1 MHMILERIRQ
11 FGEMIKFEHT
21 VFALPFA
28 YLGAFL
34 ANCDLPSGSQLLW
47 ITLAMVGARTA
58 AMALNR
64 LIDRHID
71 ARNPRTASRALPK
84 GLLSVTEV
92 WFYVAAAWALLLVS
106 AWQLNPLNQALPLT
120 VRLMP
125 IAVVVLTL
133 YSYTK
138 RFTWLCHFVL
148 GLSLGLA
155 PVGSWVGVTGRI
167 EFPAVLLGLAV
178 LTWVAGFDIIYACQ
192 DYDFD
197 RQEGIYSIPAVFGIK
212 NALLVSALL
221 HVFTV
226 FFLGWAGMILAMG
239 YFYWLGVLV
248 AVAILI
254 YEHSLVT
261 PTDLSKLDAAFF
273 NMNGILSVLMFGFT
287 FADLLFGHLISL

>member
-1 MHMILERIRQ
+1 MGFERIRQ

-34 ANCDLPSGSQLLW
+34 ANRGLPSGNQLLW

-71 ARNPRTASRALPK
+71 ARNPRTANRALPR
-84 GLLSVTEV
+84 GILSVTEV
-92 WFYVAAAWALLLVS
+92 WFYVIASWVLLLVS
-106 AWQLNPLNQALPLT
+106 AWQLNPLGLSVPLT
-120 VRLMP
+120 VKLMP
-125 IAVVVLTL
+125 VAVLVLTV

-138 RFTWLCHFVL
+138 RFTWLCHFIL

-155 PVGSWVGVTGRI
+155 PVGSWIGVTGRI

-197 RQEGIYSIPAVFGIK
+197 RQEGIYSIPAVFGIRK
-212 NALLVSALL
+212 ALIISAFL
-221 HVFTV
+221 HVLTV
-226 FFLGWAGMILAMG
+226 AFLAWTGMVLALG

-261 PTDLSKLDAAFF
+261 PADLSKLDAAFF
-273 NMNGILSVLMFGFT
+273 NMNGILSVLMFVFT
-287 FADLLFGHLISL
+287 FADILFGYKISL

>member
-1 MHMILERIRQ
+1 MDMIFKRVRR
-11 FGEMIKFEHT
+11 FAEMIKFEHT

-34 ANCDLPSGSQLLW
+34 ANRGIPSGRQLLW

-71 ARNPRTASRALPK
+71 ARNPRTADRALPK
-84 GLLSVTEV
+84 GLLTAYEV
-92 WFYVAAAWALLLVS
+92 WLYVAASWALLLTS
-106 AWQLNPLNQALPLT
+106 AWQLNPLHLAVPLT
-120 VRLMP
+120 VKLMP
-125 IAVVVLTL
+125 VAVFILTA

-138 RFTWLCHFVL
+138 RFTWTCHLIL

-155 PVGSWVGVTGRI
+155 PVGSWIGITGRI
-167 EFPAVLLGLAV
+167 EFPAVLLGIAV

-197 RQEGIYSIPAVFGIK
+197 RQEGIYSIPALFGIK
-212 NALLVSALL
+212 KGLIISALL
-221 HVFTV
+221 HVITFI
-226 FFLGWAGMILAMG
+226 FLGWAGLILNLG
-239 YFYWLGVLV
+239 YFYWLGVFIAGVILV
-248 AVAILI
+248 
-254 YEHSLVT
+254 YEHSLVS

-273 NMNGILSVLMFGFT
+273 NMNGILSVLMFIFT
-287 FADLLFGHLISL
+287 FADLVFGVRLSL